1 MVRAM
6 TILVDLSPSGR
17 LTDASVVTSVVD
29 IAGARH
35 EVLPPRRISGGD
47 LLFRAPY
54 RAASP

>member
-6 TILVDLSPSGR
+6 TTGVDPIRSER
-17 LTDASVVTSVVD
+17 FADASVVTSVVD

-35 EVLPPRRISGGD
+35 EVLPPRFTGGD
-47 LLFRAPY
+47 LLFRSPS

>member
-6 TILVDLSPSGR
+6 ITFADRTHSERLV
-17 LTDASVVTSVVD
+17 DASVLTSVVD

-35 EVLPPRRISGGD
+35 EVLPPRRSSGGG
-47 LLFRAPY
+47 LLFRSAF

>member
-6 TILVDLSPSGR
+6 TTGVDPIRSEL
-17 LTDASVVTSVVD
+17 LADASVVTSVVD

-35 EVLPPRRISGGD
+35 EVLPPRFTGGD
-47 LLFRAPY
+47 LLFRSPS